1 MSKRFMRMYSIYLTI
16 CILYVIFFCSNYLSI
31 LQYNY
36 NILFLNKRY
45 QSNIYYSLYNI
56 NATFIIYFS
65 ANLDLFIVFLD
76 PSLCIGQIRPSYS
89 FNSGFPF
96 AH

>member
-1 MSKRFMRMYSIYLTI
+1 MSKRFMKMYSIYLTI
-16 CILYVIFFCSNYLSI
+16 CILYVIFFFLKLFI
-31 LQYNY
+31 HFTIQLQH
-36 NILFLNKRY
+36 FVFKKRC
-45 QSNIYYSLYNI
+45 QSNIYYSFYNI
-56 NATFIIYFS
+56 NATFIIFFS